1 MGPKQAEDA
10 AKSITNGSD
19 DGAQPSTSTA
29 QEQDDVLIV
38 DSDEE
43 GPSNNADISEEE
55 RSRKRKLDEKENISA
70 KRSRTEHTE
79 ELDDVIALD

>member
-1 MGPKQAEDA
+1 MGPKQADDA

-43 GPSNNADISEEE
+43 GPSDNANISEEE
-55 RSRKRKLDEKENISA
+55 RSRKRKLDEKDSVSA
-70 KRSRTEHTE
+70 KRSRTGEPE
-79 ELDDVIALD
+79 ELADVIALD